1 MKLYHGSNV
10 IVAEPR
16 ILPPRPGHTLDF
28 GTGFY
33 ATTSIEQ
40 AQRWVGLRQKRG
52 EITDGFV
59 SCYEIEDEILSRPD
73 LNCLAFPTADSDW
86 LNFVM
91 GNRDGLI
98 PDHGYDIVSGPVA
111 NDRVYA
117 TLTLFEI
124 GQLDIDETI
133 RRLKTYALVDQLLF
147 HTGKAIK
154 FLHFTGSEAVHVH
167 Q

>member
-1 MKLYHGSNV
+1 MRLYHGSNV
-10 IVAEPR
+10 IVNKPVV
-16 ILPPRPGHTLDF
+16 LPPDAGKTVDF
-28 GTGFY
+28 GVGFY
-33 ATTSIEQ
+33 TTTSYDQ
-40 AQRWVGLRQKRG
+40 AERWVGIRHRRG
-52 EITDGFV
+52 ELASGFV
-59 SCYEIEDEILSRPD
+59 SCYEIPDDLLANPHLKCLSFG
-73 LNCLAFPTADSDW
+73 AATEDW

-124 GQLDIDETI
+124 GQLDVEETI
-133 RRLKTYALVDQLLF
+133 RRLKTYTLVDQYLF
-147 HTGKAIK
+147 HTEKALSYLK
-154 FLHFTGSEAVHVH
+154 FIGSEVVRVR

>member
-10 IVAEPR
+10 IVDAPR
-16 ILPPRPGHTLDF
+16 ILLPKPGHTLDF
-28 GTGFY
+28 GSGFY

-40 AQRWVGLRQKRG
+40 ARRWVGLRQKRG
-52 EITDGFV
+52 EIGDGFV
-59 SCYEIEDEILSRPD
+59 SCYEIEDGILSCPD
-73 LNCLAFPTADSDW
+73 LKCLVFPTADTDW

-91 GNRDGLI
+91 GNRDGLV
-98 PDHGYDIVSGPVA
+98 PDHGYDIVLGPVA

-147 HTGKAIK
+147 HTEKALK
-154 FLHFTGSEAVHVH
+154 FLKFVGSEAVHV
-167 Q
+167 QQ

>member
-1 MKLYHGSNV
+1 MKLYHGSTV
-10 IVAEPR
+10 VVDKPL
-16 ILPPRPGHTLDF
+16 ILPPEPGKTVDF

-33 ATTSIEQ
+33 TTTSFEQ
-40 AQRWVGLRQKRG
+40 AERWVGIRQRRG
-52 EITDGFV
+52 EIPGGFV
-59 SCYEIEDEILSRPD
+59 SCYEVPDDLLSNPD
-73 LNCLAFPTADSDW
+73 LKCLVFETASEDW

-117 TLTLFEI
+117 TLTLFEV
-124 GQLDIDETI
+124 GQLDVEETI
-133 RRLKTYALVDQLLF
+133 RRLKTYTLVDQYLF
-147 HTGKAIK
+147 HTEKALS
-154 FLHFTGSEAVHVH
+154 FLKFTGSEVAHVR